1 MRCGGGLEGDATSRQ
16 NSRRCVFCG
25 WQRRTYNVPRPG
37 PEDFGDFR
45 LQIDMKVGS
54 TPLVMG
60 GRRPLSWKGASY

>member
-1 MRCGGGLEGDATSRQ
+1 M
-16 NSRRCVFCG
+16 
-25 WQRRTYNVPRPG
+25 PRPG

-45 LQIDMKVGS
+45 LQIDRKVGS